1 MIVDGRKRVV
11 IENITPQI
19 NCGRFPAKRVVGE
32 KVQVQADVFSDGHDQ
47 VLASLLYR
55 KTGAR
60 KWNQVAMQP
69 LVNDRW
75 QAEFVINEISEY
87 EFTVQGWIDHFRTW
101 QKDLF
106 KKYDDGQ
113 NIDVDLMVGVNLLKE
128 INERAKKADKKK
140 FEKFISV
147 LEGEDKSEAI
157 GLALS
162 EEIRELTD
170 KYPDHNRATIY
181 SKTMKIVVD
190 RPKAL
195 FSTWY
200 EMFPRSTAD
209 DSKKHGT
216 FKYCQQKIPEIAGM
230 GFDVLYLPPI
240 HPIGRTNRKGKNNNP
255 KSKKGDPG
263 SPWAIGSKEG
273 GHMAIHPELG
283 TLEDFKELIKTAGEH
298 GMEIAMDIAFQCSPD
313 HPYLKE
319 HPEWFKRRPD
329 GSIQFAENPPK
340 KYEDIVPINFET
352 ENWEELWKELKDVI
366 AYWIDKGI
374 RIFRVDNPHTKSLA
388 FWEWVILEIKTEYPD
403 IIFLSEA
410 FTRPKLMYRLA
421 KAGFTQSYTY
431 FTWRNSKHE
440 ILHYMNELTKTEVAE
455 FLRPNFWP
463 NTPDILPEYLQYG
476 GRPAFIIKLILAA
489 TLSSNYGI
497 YGPAFELLVN
507 EALPGREEY
516 LDSEKYEIKNWNY
529 KVKGNL
535 RELIGII
542 NKIRKDN
549 PALQATRN
557 IRFLPV
563 DNEYLLAFEKSADG
577 DTDTIIVIV
586 NLSPYHKHSGWLE
599 LPLDEWGISESQTFL
614 VHDLIAKDKY
624 VWQGRRNYI
633 EINPH
638 SMPGHIFKVHRKLRR
653 ESDFDYYM

>member
-1 MIVDGRKRVV
+1 MV

-19 NCGRFPAKRVVGE
+19 DCGRFPAKRVVGE
-32 KVQVQADVFSDGHDQ
+32 IVKVQADVFSDGHDQ
-47 VLASLLYR
+47 VLTSLLYR
-55 KTGAR
+55 KAGAR
-60 KWNQVAMQP
+60 KWNQVPMQP

-75 QAEFVINEISEY
+75 QADFVIDEISEY

-113 NIDVDLMVGVNLLKE
+113 DIEVDLMVGVNLLKE
-128 INERAKKADKKK
+128 INERAKKADKKTLDRY
-140 FEKFISV
+140 ISI
-147 LEGEDKSEAI
+147 LEGDDRQEAI
-157 GLALS
+157 SLALG
-162 EEIRELTD
+162 EDIRKLAD
-170 KYPDHNRATIY
+170 KYPDHSRATIY
-181 SKTMKIVVD
+181 SKTLKIVVD

-200 EMFPRSTAD
+200 EIFPRSTAD
-209 DSKKHGT
+209 DAKKHGT
-216 FKYCQQKIPEIAGM
+216 FKDCQQKIPEIAEM

-240 HPIGRTNRKGKNNNP
+240 HPIGKTNRKGRNNSP
-255 KSKKGDPG
+255 KCKKGDPG
-263 SPWAIGSKEG
+263 SPWAIGSKTG
-273 GHMAIHPELG
+273 GHKAIHPELG
-283 TLEDFKELIKTAGEH
+283 SLEDFRGLIKSAEEH
-298 GMEIAMDIAFQCSPD
+298 GMEIAMDLAFQCSPD
-313 HPYLKE
+313 HPYIQE
-319 HPEWFKRRPD
+319 HPEWFKTRPD
-329 GSIQFAENPPK
+329 GSIQYAENPPK

-366 AYWIDKGI
+366 LYWIDKGI

-388 FWEWVILEIKTEYPD
+388 FWEWVITEIKNEHPD
-403 IIFLSEA
+403 IILLSEA

-440 ILHYMNELTKTEVAE
+440 ILHYMNELTRTEVAE

-497 YGPAFELLVN
+497 YGPAFELLSN
-507 EALPGREEY
+507 EALAGREEY
-516 LDSEKYEIKNWNY
+516 MDSEKYEIKNWNY
-529 KVKGNL
+529 EVKGNL
-535 RELIGII
+535 KELIGII

-577 DTDTIIVIV
+577 DADTIVVIV
-586 NLSPYHKHSGWLE
+586 NLSPYHKHNGWVQ
-599 LPLDEWGISESQTFL
+599 LPLEEWGISESQTFL
-614 VHDLIAKDKY
+614 VHDLVAQDKY

-638 SMPGHIFKVHRKLRR
+638 SMPGHIFKVHRRLRR